1 MSTHKFHGL
10 YPVLYAFHDA
20 HEKIDRIAM
29 QRQVNH
35 VIDCGAHGVMVLGLI
50 TEVQKHS
57 TQERLEIVEMVSEF
71 INNRVP
77 LMVTI
82 GEQTQKG
89 QADFAKR
96 ACDAGAD
103 LIILQ
108 PPSQLEGGEP
118 ALMRFFGQTIDEL
131 SCPVGIQ
138 HNPFNLALN
147 LSLDN
152 LVALAKNHPNLSMI
166 KAEGTAV
173 ETQALI
179 EKTDNRLAS
188 FCGHGGIEFYSN
200 LKAGITGLIPAPDV
214 LAAQVRLYE
223 LYRRGDAASQKEAL
237 ELHNALLPI
246 IVFMIRT
253 INQALCYGKRFYA
266 KQCGIEIVRE
276 KEPFQ
281 KPTDFGL
288 SENARLLQT
297 LREIEARFSIPAPRP
312 NA

>member
-1 MSTHKFHGL
+1 MTTHKFHGL
-10 YPVLYAFHDA
+10 YPVLYAFHQA
-20 HEKIDRIAM
+20 NGKIDRDAM
-29 QRQVNH
+29 QKQVEH
-35 VIDCGAHGVMVLGLI
+35 VIACGAHGIMVLGLI
-50 TEVQKHS
+50 TEVQKQT
-57 TQERLEIVEMVSEF
+57 TQERLEIVEMVSSALQK
-71 INNRVP
+71 RLP

-82 GEQTQKG
+82 GEQTKEAQT
-89 QADFAKR
+89 DFAKQ
-96 ACDAGAD
+96 ACQAGAD

-108 PPSQLEGGEP
+108 PPNQLEGGEQ
-118 ALMRFFGQTIDEL
+118 ALMRFFGHSIDAL

-152 LVALAKNHPNLSMI
+152 LVSLAKNHPNLSMI

-179 EKTDNRLAS
+179 EKTDHRLAT

-200 LKAGITGLIPAPDV
+200 LEAGITGLIPAPDV

-223 LYRRGDAASQKEAL
+223 LYRNGDTASRAQAL

-266 KQCGIEIVRE
+266 NQCGIEVKSE

-281 KPTDFGL
+281 KPTAFGL
-288 SENARLLQT
+288 MEMERLSKALHD
-297 LREIEARFSIPAPRP
+297 IEHQFGISPKI
-312 NA
+312 

>member
-1 MSTHKFHGL
+1 MNPHQFHGL
-10 YPVLYAFHDA
+10 YPVLYAYHDKA
-20 HEKIDRIAM
+20 GKIDRDAM
-29 QRQVNH
+29 QKQVEH
-35 VIDCGAHGVMVLGLI
+35 VIACGAHGIMVLGLI
-50 TEVQKHS
+50 TEVQKHT
-57 TQERLEIVEMVSEF
+57 TQERLDIVDMVSGF
-71 INNRVP
+71 LQKRLP

-82 GEQTQKG
+82 GEQTKEAQT
-89 QADFAKR
+89 AFAKQ
-96 ACDAGAD
+96 ACQAGAD

-108 PPSQLEGGEP
+108 PPNQLEGGEQ
-118 ALMRFFGQTIDEL
+118 ALMRFFGHSIDAL

-147 LSLDN
+147 LSLDH

-179 EKTDNRLAS
+179 ERTGNQLAS

-200 LKAGITGLIPAPDV
+200 LEAGITGLIPAPDV

-223 LYRRGDAASQKEAL
+223 LYRQGDAASRAKAL

-266 KQCGIEIVRE
+266 RQCGIEILSE
-276 KEPFQ
+276 KEPYQ
-281 KPTDFGL
+281 KPTPFGL
-288 SENARLLQT
+288 SESDRLFKALQDIEQ
-297 LREIEARFSIPAPRP
+297 RFEIKLPA
-312 NA
+312 

>member
-1 MSTHKFHGL
+1 MKPHSFHGL

-20 HEKIDRIAM
+20 KGQIDRVAM
-29 QRQVNH
+29 QKQVEH
-35 VIDCGAHGVMVLGLI
+35 VIACGAHGIMVLGLI

-57 TQERLEIVEMVSEF
+57 TQERLEIVEMVSGF
-71 INNRVP
+71 IKKRVP

-82 GEQTQKG
+82 GEQTQQG
-89 QADFAKR
+89 QAGFAKL
-96 ACDAGAD
+96 ACNAGAD

-118 ALMRFFGQTIDEL
+118 ALMRFFGQTIDAL

-147 LSLDN
+147 LTLDN

-173 ETQALI
+173 ETQELI
-179 EKTDNRLAS
+179 EKTNNSLAS

-200 LKAGITGLIPAPDV
+200 LKAGITGLIPAPDI
-214 LAAQVRLYE
+214 LAAQVHLYE
-223 LYRRGDAASQKEAL
+223 LYRKGDAPSQAKAL

-266 KQCGIEIVRE
+266 QQCGIEIASE

-281 KPTDFGL
+281 KPTEFGL
-288 SENARLLQT
+288 SETARLLQA
-297 LREIEARFSIPAPRP
+297 LRSIEARFSISAPRMD
-312 NA
+312 A